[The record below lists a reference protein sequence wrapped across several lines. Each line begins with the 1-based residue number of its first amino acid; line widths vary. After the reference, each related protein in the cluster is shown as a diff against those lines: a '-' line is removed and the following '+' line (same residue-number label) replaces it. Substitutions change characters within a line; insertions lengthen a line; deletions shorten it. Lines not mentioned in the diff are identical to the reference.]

1 MQYPPSPPSGQFGPP
16 KTPQDMNK
24 TGALAWYGR
33 QRRATKAGIVSF
45 VAVML
50 VFGSLGL
57 MMYRTQAKSST
68 DIIMPTQ
75 TTTTVTAVSQNV
87 GSPTA
92 APSATPTMVSM
103 QVSAVT
109 PVLPT
114 PYPTWTP
121 IPPTPTKP
129 VTPTVVTIVK
139 PTTAAT
145 AAPITAP
152 TAAPTTAPTVA
163 PTAVPTVAPTTPTQK
178 GG

>member
-57 MMYRTQAKSST
+57 MMYRSQAKGTT

-75 TTTTVTAVSQNV
+75 TTTVTAVSQNV

-103 QVSAVT
+103 QVAAVT
-109 PVLPT
+109 PVVPT
-114 PYPTWTP
+114 VPPTWTP
-121 IPPTPTKP
+121 IPPTPTVAK
-129 VTPTVVTIVK
+129 PTVPATKITPPVVA
-139 PTTAAT
+139 TTN
-145 AAPITAP
+145 PI
-152 TAAPTTAPTVA
+152 AAPTKPVRRKKLI
-163 PTAVPTVAPTTPTQK
+163 P
-178 GG
+178 